1 MSIQSSINQ
10 SLAVAGAYKAMRVR
24 ASEKEAKAAEKAA
37 KEAERAA
44 KAEAK
49 AAPTAAPAAPTVPTA
64 APTPTAP
71 IMQAKPYDQAKAVEA
86 LRGAMIQA
94 QSKKALKRAVS
105 EYIVKWREYGKE

>member
-10 SLAVAGAYKAMRVR
+10 SIAVAGAFKAMR
-24 ASEKEAKAAEKAA
+24 AKNST
-37 KEAERAA
+37 
-44 KAEAK
+44 
-49 AAPTAAPAAPTVPTA
+49 AAPTAAAPAPTA
-64 APTPTAP
+64 AAPAPTAP

-105 EYIVKWREYGKE
+105 EYIVKWREYGKK

>member
-24 ASEKEAKAAEKAA
+24 ASEKEAKAAPTAPT
-37 KEAERAA
+37 
-44 KAEAK
+44 
-49 AAPTAAPAAPTVPTA
+49 APTAAPTA
-64 APTPTAP
+64 PTAP
-71 IMQAKPYDQAKAVEA
+71 IMQAKPYDQAKAIEA

-105 EYIVKWREYGKE
+105 EYIVKWGEYGKK

>member
-24 ASEKEAKAAEKAA
+24 ATEKAA

-49 AAPTAAPAAPTVPTA
+49 AAPTAA
-64 APTPTAP
+64 PTAP

-105 EYIVKWREYGKE
+105 EYIVKWREYGEK

>member
-10 SLAVAGAYKAMRVR
+10 SLAVAGAFKAM
-24 ASEKEAKAAEKAA
+24 SAKNS
-37 KEAERAA
+37 
-44 KAEAK
+44 
-49 AAPTAAPAAPTVPTA
+49 TAAPA
-64 APTPTAP
+64 PTAP
-71 IMQAKPYDQAKAVEA
+71 IMQTKPYDQAKAVEA

>member
-10 SLAVAGAYKAMRVR
+10 SIAVAGAFKAMR
-24 ASEKEAKAAEKAA
+24 ANNST
-37 KEAERAA
+37 
-44 KAEAK
+44 
-49 AAPTAAPAAPTVPTA
+49 AAPTAAEPAVPTAA

-86 LRGAMIQA
+86 LRSAMIQA

-105 EYIVKWREYGKE
+105 EYIVKWREYGKK

>member
-49 AAPTAAPAAPTVPTA
+49 AAPTAAHTAPTA
-64 APTPTAP
+64 APIPTAP

-105 EYIVKWREYGKE
+105 EYIVKWREYGEK

>member
-10 SLAVAGAYKAMRVR
+10 SIAVAGAFKAMR
-24 ASEKEAKAAEKAA
+24 AKNSTAAE
-37 KEAERAA
+37 
-44 KAEAK
+44 
-49 AAPTAAPAAPTVPTA
+49 PTAAALA
-64 APTPTAP
+64 PTAP

-105 EYIVKWREYGKE
+105 EYIVKWREYGEK